1 MHAPTDTHWQAVKR
15 LLQYLKGFSLNG
27 LTLSTTSFY
36 IYIYI
41 YIYIFA
47 YFNVNWASC
56 PNDRKNTGSYCVF
69 FDNNLV
75 SWSASKQKVVSL
87 SSTKSEHSTV
97 ANATSKLVWI

>member
-41 YIYIFA
+41 YIYI
-47 YFNVNWASC
+47 Y
-56 PNDRKNTGSYCVF
+56 
-69 FDNNLV
+69 L
-75 SWSASKQKVVSL
+75 L
-87 SSTKSEHSTV
+87 I
-97 ANATSKLVWI
+97 LM